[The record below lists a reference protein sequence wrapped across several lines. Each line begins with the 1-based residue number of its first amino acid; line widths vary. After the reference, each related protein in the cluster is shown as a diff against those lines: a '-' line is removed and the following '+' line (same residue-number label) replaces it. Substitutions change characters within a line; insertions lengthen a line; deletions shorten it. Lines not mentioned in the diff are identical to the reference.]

1 MVNKIHNKTDMKIK
15 LLVVVLSCSV
25 LSACFQTEEPKQDAE
40 GQKDMMHLLAVS
52 GNRCAY
58 PGCDAPVFDDD
69 ANRVVKCARIDRTS
83 EKTYDNMILLCPDHY
98 DYVRRS
104 GLTTE
109 ELRQIKIDHERQ
121 FSYNEAARK
130 EELRKALTE
139 EALDFIALMKRYD
152 EETEYP
158 EFKYTIDDWDVSI
171 EELIVDIEQ
180 SYRGLM
186 RCVDSRDDWLSVNL
200 GIPNHDTAL
209 FFEWKLLRIKL
220 LEREC
225 LLCPDDEDKIDQLRW
240 LREEFGKD
248 YKDAFLAD

>member
-1 MVNKIHNKTDMKIK
+1 MKIK

-40 GQKDMMHLLAVS
+40 GQKDMMHLLAMS

-69 ANRVVKCARIDRTS
+69 ANRVVKSARIDRTR

-139 EALDFIALMKRYD
+139 EARDFIALMKRYD

-158 EFKYTIDDWDVSI
+158 EFKFTIDDWDISI

-180 SYRGLM
+180 SYGNLM
-186 RCVDSRDDWLSVNL
+186 FCVDNRDDWLSVNL
-200 GIPNHDTAL
+200 GIPNNDTAL
-209 FFEWKLLRIKL
+209 SFKWKLLRIKL
-220 LEREC
+220 LEIEC
-225 LLCPDDEDKIDQLRW
+225 LRCPDDEDKIDQLRW

>member
-1 MVNKIHNKTDMKIK
+1 MKIK

-25 LSACFQTEEPKQDAE
+25 LSACFQAEEPKQDAE
-40 GQKDMMHLLAVS
+40 GQKDMMHLLAMS

-58 PGCDAPVFDDD
+58 PGRDAPVFDDD
-69 ANRVVKCARIDRTS
+69 ANRVVKSARIDRTR

-139 EALDFIALMKRYD
+139 EARDFIALMKRYD

-158 EFKYTIDDWDVSI
+158 EFKFTIDDWDISI

-180 SYRGLM
+180 SYGNLM
-186 RCVDSRDDWLSVNL
+186 FCVDNRDDWLSVNL
-200 GIPNHDTAL
+200 GIPNNDTAL
-209 FFEWKLLRIKL
+209 SFKWKLLRIKL

-225 LLCPDDEDKIDQLRW
+225 LRCPDDEDKIDQLRW